1 MVDIKKFIQTN
12 KILTKLEGVKIYPKN
27 MINICKNF
35 SQEFTGGPV
44 VKNAIF
50 SIN

>member
-12 KILTKLEGVKIYPKN
+12 KIL
-27 MINICKNF
+27 INICKKF
-35 SQEFTGGPV
+35 SQEFTGGPA

-50 SIN
+50 SINELMN